1 MDELANKYSSNESN
15 KNADLLSQLKNFNE
29 RKLETTIN
37 ELKEEIDTQMVL
49 SQELKEKDI
58 DESIKNCETFYEKNV
73 EKVSEYLETVK
84 TLKTELETVITSNNE
99 LKKKDDKLN
108 NLLKEEKFIK
118 LANDLRDLNTTIK
131 DVNFFL
137 IKNGLKDY

>member
-1 MDELANKYSSNESN
+1 MDSVFSKMDELANKYSSSN

-108 NLLKEEKFIK
+108 NLLKEEKY
-118 LANDLRDLNTTIK
+118 LQR
-131 DVNFFL
+131 
-137 IKNGLKDY
+137 NGC